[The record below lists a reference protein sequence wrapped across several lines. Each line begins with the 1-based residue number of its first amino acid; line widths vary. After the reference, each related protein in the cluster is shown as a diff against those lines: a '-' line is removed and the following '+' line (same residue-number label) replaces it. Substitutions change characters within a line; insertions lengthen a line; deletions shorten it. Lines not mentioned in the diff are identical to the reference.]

1 MFIINLDE
9 LFWNAS
15 LEEVQK
21 GYITSSDSN
30 QYICLIC
37 GHSFISGYIYKQDET
52 LMDAR
57 RAVEAHIK
65 EQHGSMFTYLIGMG
79 KEYTG
84 LTDHQKRLL
93 EFFYYGYSDKQI
105 IEQTDATSTST
116 IRNQRFKLK
125 EREKQARVF
134 LAIMGLLS
142 EKVSEAE
149 RFIDWPRAPLV
160 MDDRFA
166 VTVEENDKILEKY
179 FKQGKDGSLDSFPTK
194 EKKRI
199 AILRHILNR
208 FDRSR
213 VYTEKEVNS
222 ILVDV
227 YHDYVLLRR
236 CLIDYGFMERL
247 DDASK
252 YWVHR

>member
-1 MFIINLDE
+1 MNLDE

-15 LEEVQK
+15 LEEVEK
-21 GYITSSDSN
+21 GYTAAADSD

-37 GHSFISGYIYKQDET
+37 GQSFVSGYIYKQDET

-57 RAVEAHIK
+57 KAVEAHIN
-65 EQHGSMFTYLIGMG
+65 EQHGSMFTYLIGMD
-79 KEYTG
+79 KKYTG

-93 EFFYYGYSDKQI
+93 EFFYYGYSDKEIMQ
-105 IEQTDATSTST
+105 QTDATNTST

-134 LAIMGLLS
+134 LAIMGLWS

-160 MDDRFA
+160 MDERFA
-166 VTVEENDKILEKY
+166 VTAEENEKILEKY
-179 FKQGKDGSLDSFPTK
+179 FRQGKNGILESFPTK
-194 EKKRI
+194 EKRRI
-199 AILRHILNR
+199 SVIRHILSR

-222 ILVDV
+222 ILADV

-236 CLIDYGFMERL
+236 CLIDYGFMDRL
-247 DDASK
+247 DDGSK
-252 YWVHR
+252 YWVRR